1 MGKTEELQTNWC
13 DCAQNPANRLRTG
26 DRESNLNIL
35 RDLGNIA
42 LIVYIFLGCRASFSQ
57 VRVTDAFLQNPAS
70 PLLSVDVPLTTALSN
85 IGYSLK
91 SDGYILFGTTVVL
104 NEMGEEPRV
113 TLNLLPGDTVQRAID
128 SLSQQLPEYR
138 WVLVYDHLMNVFPAQ
153 QTRCD
158 LLDTRFDQLDIKN
171 QNPANILGAP
181 EYSIPEL
188 HQAIMSELAA
198 SAPGGGIGYGFSI
211 GLSEG
216 PRMNLS
222 FRSVT
227 VREILN
233 RVVEKM
239 CKNFPADYPPTGWV
253 YVIKQHPASPGARRH
268 SWNQHRSVP
277 ELNWKMVVARKLQ

>member
-1 MGKTEELQTNWC
+1 MRRRGQNGGIADKLVRL
-13 DCAQNPANRLRTG
+13 CAKSREPAPNRRQ
-26 DRESNLNIL
+26 RSNLNIL

-171 QNPANILGAP
+171 QNPANTLGGAGVL
-181 EYSIPEL
+181 YSGV
-188 HQAIMSELAA
+188 A
-198 SAPGGGIGYGFSI
+198 SSNY
-211 GLSEG
+211 
-216 PRMNLS
+216 
-222 FRSVT
+222 
-227 VREILN
+227 VRISRKRTGWRNRIWILN
-233 RVVEKM
+233 RTE
-239 CKNFPADYPPTGWV
+239 
-253 YVIKQHPASPGARRH
+253 
-268 SWNQHRSVP
+268 
-277 ELNWKMVVARKLQ
+277 